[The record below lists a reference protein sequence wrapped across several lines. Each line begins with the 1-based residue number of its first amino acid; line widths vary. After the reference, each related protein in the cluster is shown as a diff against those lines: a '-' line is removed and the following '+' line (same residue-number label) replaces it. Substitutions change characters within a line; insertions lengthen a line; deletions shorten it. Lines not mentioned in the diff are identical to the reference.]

1 MSTPQGGLP
10 TRKQLQEHTSQGV
23 PGSLLEG
30 FLGGHSGGT
39 GTLEQSRM
47 EASPSGRSSRAVS
60 ISAMLPSKN
69 DSFVLGPQKT

>member
-1 MSTPQGGLP
+1 MSAGQGGLP
-10 TRKQLQEHTSQGV
+10 TRKQLREHTSQGM

-30 FLGGHSGGT
+30 FLGVSAGGT
-39 GTLEQSRM
+39 GTPEQSRM

-60 ISAMLPSKN
+60 ISEMLPSED